1 MYINIISNGKY
12 KYVYINESYRENGK
26 TKTRHVQKVGRYD
39 LLEAKDPNFLEKLKA
54 QYEEPRKRNEELK
67 EEKLNAMVASLDRVI
82 EPDYLSNAAP
92 LLCYGMEPVRAVWNN
107 DLKLDYR
114 LNYLQEHYSECEF
127 NINDAVF
134 YLSAFKLIN
143 PSSIAYAYDKRHQY
157 LYSAAKDLKLSD
169 LYRSLDFLQK
179 HKEKIIKHLNQ
190 RVEEITNRKL
200 SMVFYDVTNAY
211 FEAPLTDEE
220 KKYIDHSN
228 LEEIFKI
235 INEYLK
241 KHNLPQL
248 NELEDY
254 LDEYDESLM
263 SLEAC
268 DPFKLFDDKGRLV
281 LENFPNDLIYE
292 LRQYLFLRMRG
303 LSKEHRF
310 DLPLISIAL
319 VIDELGFPVDYEI
332 YAGCSSEFT
341 TMKQS
346 IEKIKEKY
354 HIEDTVLVADRGLN
368 SAENLQMLLEHGYG
382 FLVAQKISNLP
393 EEIRQQMLNQD
404 GYQTLGNCQF
414 ENYRYKVIENF
425 IKEDNKKTVKVPCT
439 LVVNFSKERQER
451 DLLILEKDRQ
461 EALKAVENNQRIY
474 SKKKSWQQMVQIKD
488 SSGSKAVSFN
498 QELYEKR
505 KAECDRRVFQN
516 P

>member
-1 MYINIISNGKY
+1 M
-12 KYVYINESYRENGK
+12 
-26 TKTRHVQKVGRYD
+26 
-39 LLEAKDPNFLEKLKA
+39 F
-54 QYEEPRKRNEELK
+54 
-67 EEKLNAMVASLDRVI
+67 
-82 EPDYLSNAAP
+82 
-92 LLCYGMEPVRAVWNN
+92 
-107 DLKLDYR
+107 
-114 LNYLQEHYSECEF
+114 
-127 NINDAVF
+127 
-134 YLSAFKLIN
+134 
-143 PSSIAYAYDKRHQY
+143 
-157 LYSAAKDLKLSD
+157 
-169 LYRSLDFLQK
+169 
-179 HKEKIIKHLNQ
+179 
-190 RVEEITNRKL
+190 
-200 SMVFYDVTNAY
+200 FYDVTNAY

-254 LDEYDESLM
+254 LDEYDENLM

-281 LENFPNDLIYE
+281 LENFPNDLLYE
-292 LRQYLFLRMRG
+292 LKQYLFLRMRG

-368 SAENLQMLLEHGYG
+368 SAVNLQMLL
-382 FLVAQKISNLP
+382 K
-393 EEIRQQMLNQD
+393 
-404 GYQTLGNCQF
+404 
-414 ENYRYKVIENF
+414 
-425 IKEDNKKTVKVPCT
+425 
-439 LVVNFSKERQER
+439 
-451 DLLILEKDRQ
+451 
-461 EALKAVENNQRIY
+461 
-474 SKKKSWQQMVQIKD
+474 
-488 SSGSKAVSFN
+488 
-498 QELYEKR
+498 
-505 KAECDRRVFQN
+505 
-516 P
+516 